1 MEPRIENYTTLKVYR
16 FERDDVVV
24 IYNLSPDATSDIEL
38 GFFTNKSKI
47 KGAGKQLFCESLRWI
62 KKNLSIQT
70 VSLAAV
76 PYANVYGKQLSKDNA
91 QTKLN
96 TYYKSLGFRPVGDE
110 NDHEFSATVDDLLA
124 KCGGSG
130 GRRKTRK
137 QKRKIRKTLKK

>member
-16 FERDDVVV
+16 FEKNDVVV

-47 KGAGKQLFCESLRWI
+47 KGAGKQLFCESLHWI
-62 KKNLSIQT
+62 KKNLPSIQT
-70 VSLAAV
+70 VSLASV

-96 TYYKSLGFRPVGDE
+96 TYYKSLGFRPVGNE
-110 NDHEFSATVDDLLA
+110 NEHEFLATVDDLLT

-137 QKRKIRKTLKK
+137 QKRKIRKH